1 MNKHDYGL
9 TWIDND
15 ALYYE
20 AKRNFDK
27 FFAPERNKKQLPPDP
42 FLILTQALITGE
54 SLNDSLGF
62 EKTRKINKSLSNA
75 LGDMHQGI
83 LGLAPHWTTL
93 GTAGGVLDIKTVDG
107 YVHPVIGKPVVAEVK
122 NRFNTI
128 KASDEKDVWDKIDA
142 AARLTNSQ
150 GYLFQIVPADTHR
163 YDEKWEPSGRK
174 AKNTVR
180 RCDGA
185 TAYEIVF
192 EYKNALHELYEA
204 LPAIFADI
212 RSSDSMVSTI
222 DRKTMELLYSSVFPA

>member
-9 TWIDND
+9 TWIDNA
-15 ALYYE
+15 ALYDE
-20 AKRNFDK
+20 IKKNFGK
-27 FFAPERNKKQLPPDP
+27 FFAPEKNKKQLPPDP

-93 GTAGGVLDIKTVDG
+93 GAAGGVLDIKTVDG
-107 YVHPVIGKPVVAEVK
+107 YVHPAIGKPVVAEVK

-142 AARLTNSQ
+142 AARLT
-150 GYLFQIVPADTHR
+150 IPKV
-163 YDEKWEPSGRK
+163 
-174 AKNTVR
+174 
-180 RCDGA
+180 
-185 TAYEIVF
+185 I
-192 EYKNALHELYEA
+192 
-204 LPAIFADI
+204 
-212 RSSDSMVSTI
+212 
-222 DRKTMELLYSSVFPA
+222 YSR

>member
-1 MNKHDYGL
+1 MGQDRRGR
-9 TWIDND
+9 
-15 ALYYE
+15 A
-20 AKRNFDK
+20 FDE
-27 FFAPERNKKQLPPDP
+27 F
-42 FLILTQALITGE
+42 
-54 SLNDSLGF
+54 
-62 EKTRKINKSLSNA
+62 TRLS
-75 LGDMHQGI
+75 I
-83 LGLAPHWTTL
+83 
-93 GTAGGVLDIKTVDG
+93 
-107 YVHPVIGKPVVAEVK
+107 
-122 NRFNTI
+122 
-128 KASDEKDVWDKIDA
+128 
-142 AARLTNSQ
+142 
-150 GYLFQIVPADTHR
+150 QIVPADTHR

>member
-1 MNKHDYGL
+1 
-9 TWIDND
+9 
-15 ALYYE
+15 
-20 AKRNFDK
+20 
-27 FFAPERNKKQLPPDP
+27 
-42 FLILTQALITGE
+42 
-54 SLNDSLGF
+54 
-62 EKTRKINKSLSNA
+62 
-75 LGDMHQGI
+75 MHQGI